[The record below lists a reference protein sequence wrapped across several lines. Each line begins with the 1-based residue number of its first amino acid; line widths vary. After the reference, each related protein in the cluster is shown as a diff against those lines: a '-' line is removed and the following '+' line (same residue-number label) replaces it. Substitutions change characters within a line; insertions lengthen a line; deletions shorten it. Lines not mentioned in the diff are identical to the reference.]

1 MLLFSVDV
9 LSRPSNINNVD
20 FTSEELEYLSQ
31 QKNDYLN
38 KRNVDDPTSALQILC
53 NIMIDVITETLTD
66 PDIGVIPE
74 QLLLIP
80 KFNKKTWISQEDTRT
95 CLQEYGEWIS
105 SLNVLCKTTTDDQ
118 NEKNKIK
125 LTSFFDEMKQEEENN
140 NI

>member
-9 LSRPSNINNVD
+9 LSRPSNINVD

-38 KRNVDDPTSALQILC
+38 KRNVDDPTSALEILC

-66 PDIGVIPE
+66 PEIGVTPE

-80 KFNKKTWISQEDTRT
+80 KFNKKTWINQEDTRT

-105 SLNVLCKTTTDDQ
+105 NLNVLRKTTTDDQ
-118 NEKNKIK
+118 NEKN
-125 LTSFFDEMKQEEENN
+125 
-140 NI
+140 

>member
-38 KRNVDDPTSALQILC
+38 KRDVDDPTSALEILC
-53 NIMIDVITETLTD
+53 DIMIGVITATLTD
-66 PDIGVIPE
+66 PDIGLTSE

-80 KFNKKTWISQEDTRT
+80 KFNKKTSINHEDTRT

-105 SLNVLCKTTTDDQ
+105 NLNVLHKTTTDDQ
-118 NEKNKIK
+118 NEKIK
-125 LTSFFDEMKQEEENN
+125 
-140 NI
+140 